1 MVIGASGSGKS
12 TFIAR
17 LVEGLGKEK
26 RVLIL
31 DWYGEYAGLGY
42 RLIPGVDVCVNP
54 FWLGFDHGWDSIEEI
69 LFYTTQRSEF
79 SPIQYE
85 VARRAA
91 LQVEE
96 LELPLTPLTLYG
108 ALSSMNIKREDE
120 KNAAA
125 AVKRRLSRLTEK
137 CFNRSLPPP
146 EDKGIYVIDL
156 SSLKTDYEKTV
167 FTWFLLQNL
176 YYNPPGRETVLILD
190 EAQRLAPRFL
200 KTKTFLERLM
210 DEGRKHG
217 VKIIAATQTPSTLHN
232 SVINNAE
239 TIAVFHC
246 TGVDAE
252 IAAKALSPS
261 RRRELI
267 AKIEKL
273 ATGECIISQRGR
285 IAHVNVK
292 PGYTPKP
299 PPRKHE
305 HVDQWEKIAHLIKK
319 YQAGKTTPQE
329 RKTLRK
335 QGYINEK
342 GKLTEKAHILL
353 QIYQ

>member
-1 MVIGASGSGKS
+1 MEK
-12 TFIAR
+12 
-17 LVEGLGKEK
+17 LGLP
-26 RVLIL
+26 V
-31 DWYGEYAGLGY
+31 
-42 RLIPGVDVCVNP
+42 
-54 FWLGFDHGWDSIEEI
+54 
-69 LFYTTQRSEF
+69 
-79 SPIQYE
+79 
-85 VARRAA
+85 
-91 LQVEE
+91 
-96 LELPLTPLTLYG
+96 TPLTLYE
-108 ALSSMNIKREDE
+108 ALSSMDIRREDE
-120 KNAAA
+120 RNAAA
-125 AVKRRLSRLTEK
+125 AVKRRLSRLTGR
-137 CFNRSLPPP
+137 CFNRNLPPP
-146 EDKGIYVIDL
+146 EDKGIYAIDL

-217 VKIIAATQTPSTLHN
+217 VKIIAATQTPSTLH
-232 SVINNAE
+232 SSIINNAE

-261 RRRELI
+261 RHRELT

-273 ATGECIISQRGR
+273 ETGECITSQRGR
-285 IAHVNVK
+285 IAHIKVK
-292 PGYTPKP
+292 PRYTPTP
-299 PPRKHE
+299 PQRKHRR
-305 HVDQWEKIAHLIKK
+305 VDKWEKIAHLIRK
-319 YQAGKTTPQE
+319 YQKGQTTLQE

-335 QGYINEK
+335 HGYINEK